1 MNFKYTPNTLK
12 KIEQLFE
19 EAKYR
24 VRYEKGHFNSGFC
37 ILEDKKV
44 VIINKFLDI
53 EGRINALIDILPQ
66 ITVVLE
72 DLDADMKKW
81 HRQLLLPNS
90 NDIAIQTQLDL
101 LDDEN

>member
-12 KIEQLFE
+12 KVEQLFE

-72 DLDADMKKW
+72 NLDADMKRW
-81 HRQLLLPNS
+81 YRQLLAS
-90 NDIAIQTQLDL
+90 NKDTAVQTQLNL

>member
-12 KIEQLFE
+12 KVEQLYE

-37 ILEDKKV
+37 IVEDKKI

-53 EGRINALIDILPQ
+53 EGRINALVDILPQ
-66 ITVVLE
+66 IKIILD

-81 HRQLLLPNS
+81 YRQLLENNT
-90 NDIAIQTQLDL
+90 NDIAVQTQLDL
-101 LDDEN
+101 LDEN